1 MRLKMRDSGE
11 RGAVRPPMTL
21 TDPKIDRWL
30 LIIGHLEPQLF
41 STTNDQQPM
50 TNFLSCTTG

>member
-11 RGAVRPPMTL
+11 RGAVRPPVTL

-41 STTNDQQPM
+41 STTND
-50 TNFLSCTTG
+50 